1 MKRFDVVTVGRSDW
15 GIWRPVLR
23 RLSEESNVR
32 VRLLVGGAHLLRGHG
47 HGLADIEG
55 SDFGEVLPVP
65 MSVECD
71 SPLDVA
77 TTIGRGVAAF
87 AACFAAHRP
96 DLVLVLGDRYEM
108 FAAAVA
114 AVPFVLPIAHLH
126 GGERTGGAID
136 DVMRHAMTKM
146 SHLHYVSAEA
156 HAQRVRQMGEEPWR
170 VVVAGAPALD
180 ELLRLPSVTDTE
192 LSEQVGL
199 DVSAPFA
206 LCTFHPTTLEPG
218 SAHGQAQ
225 ALLHA
230 LDDVGI
236 PVVFTMPN
244 ADTGGQVIRGLIATA
259 LSTHPRWRAHE
270 SLGHHRYGALLARA
284 AVVVGNS
291 SSGIIEAPTF
301 RVPVVNI
308 GERQSGRVRA
318 FNVVDVTA
326 DRAAIAAA
334 MVAALKPEFREG
346 ISTMSSPFGDGHA
359 SERIVAS
366 LMKTLFDERL
376 LKKDFVDTAGDR
388 GTSNAA

>member
-1 MKRFDVVTVGRSDW
+1 MRRFDVVTVGRSDW

-23 RLSEESNVR
+23 RLRDAPDVEVR
-32 VRLLVGGAHLLRGHG
+32 VLAGGAHLLAGHG

-55 SDFGEVLPVP
+55 SDFGEVVPVP
-65 MSVECD
+65 MSVETD
-71 SPLDVA
+71 AALDVA
-77 TTIGRGVAAF
+77 NTIGRGVAGF
-87 AACFAAHRP
+87 ASCFAARRP
-96 DLVLVLGDRYEM
+96 DVVLVLGDRYEM

-156 HAQRVRQMGEEPWR
+156 HAQRVRQLGEEAWR

-180 ELLRLPSVTDTE
+180 ELLRLPPISDAE
-192 LSEQVGL
+192 LSAHVGL
-199 DVSAPFA
+199 DVSVPFA

-218 SAHGQAQ
+218 SAERQAR
-225 ALLHA
+225 ALLQA
-230 LDDVGI
+230 LDDVDL

-244 ADTGGQVIRGLIATA
+244 ADSGGQVIRALIATA

-301 RVPVVNI
+301 RVPVINI
-308 GERQSGRVRA
+308 GERQGGRVRGA
-318 FNVVDVTA
+318 NVVDVVAAREPITTA
-326 DRAAIAAA
+326 IRAALEPATRQR
-334 MVAALKPEFREG
+334 L
-346 ISTMSSPFGDGHA
+346 STMTSPYGDGHA

-366 LMKTLFDERL
+366 LLEIPLDERL
-376 LKKDFVDTAGDR
+376 LKKAFVDMG
-388 GTSNAA
+388 AAHAAS